1 MNTIVKN
8 IIKTEYP
15 VEEIKIINVSIATH
29 EKVSLGFIDDR
40 CKQFLVI
47 KLVENAVMDPE
58 MLNKISHI
66 VNAKPFIRNGKL
78 YFKIPHGD
86 IND

>member
-1 MNTIVKN
+1 
-8 IIKTEYP
+8 
-15 VEEIKIINVSIATH
+15 
-29 EKVSLGFIDDR
+29 
-40 CKQFLVI
+40 
-47 KLVENAVMDPE
+47 VENAVMDPE